1 MSKAI
6 NYKQNINDPKLVSG
20 QRIQRVLVDE
30 EYVINRK
37 ESEYYYGL
45 DKDREFV
52 ELHFYVPDTETLIY
66 STSIPLSEGYVV
78 LSGDDLDD
86 TGQFIDDGNFKLE
99 LYIWKPGNG
108 NDYSNPESL
117 QVKYLEGLPSGFYDV
132 IINFFADEV
141 GTYDDINWRIKTISP
156 SKTEIVLHANPN
168 QDGSGEVNL
177 NARISRDYEQFLF
190 TSIFYDDFV
199 ELINTYFN
207 DVDGLYE
214 DTLSKMSESQLN
226 KISTVDN
233 YIQYTFSE
241 FVENLIKHIDF
252 DIGDWMRYEQNSD
265 KPGGRRYRIQQ
276 NRFQSQL
283 EVILS
288 EVVENH
294 LVSTNTNDSGP
305 VPFIVNQ

>member
-30 EYVINRK
+30 EYVINRQ
-37 ESEYYYGL
+37 ESKYYYPL

-66 STSIPLSEGYVV
+66 STSIPLSEGYAVI
-78 LSGDDLDD
+78 SSDNLDD
-86 TGQFIDDGNFKLE
+86 TGQFINDGNFKLE

-108 NDYSNPESL
+108 NDYSNPNSL

-141 GTYDDINWRIKTISP
+141 GTYDDIDWRIKTISP

-177 NARISRDYEQFLF
+177 NARLSRDYEQFLF
-190 TSIFYDDFV
+190 TSIFYDEFV

-207 DVDGLYE
+207 DADGLYV
-214 DTLSKMSESQLN
+214 DVLSKMSNSQQD
-226 KISTVDN
+226 KSSTIDN
-233 YIQYTFSE
+233 YSEYTFPE
-241 FVENLIKHIDF
+241 LVRNLIQHIDF
-252 DIGDWMRYEQNSD
+252 DIGDWMRYEKNSEN
-265 KPGGRRYRIQQ
+265 PGGSRYRIQQ
-276 NRFQSQL
+276 NRFKDQL

-288 EVVENH
+288 SVVGDH
-294 LVSTNTNDSGP
+294 LVSIDINDSGP
-305 VPFIVNQ
+305 IPFVVNQ